1 MINDLEKTFLNT
13 FWNFFLFKIKIN
25 DHILLE
31 LENIFAHSEQDDT
44 GFFNGFKVEKRY
56 NYWIYQLTYYKGG
69 YYKCGFGETRKEALL
84 NQFITILN
92 DKKVEEKEKQVIKDK
107 VKKLILDKKNRKE
120 QQCNEKHTH

>member
-1 MINDLEKTFLNT
+1 MINDLEKTFLNI
-13 FWNFFLFKIKIN
+13 FEIKDYQLIN

-69 YYKCGFGETRKEALL
+69 YYKCGLGKTRKEALL

-92 DKKVEEKEKQVIKDK
+92 DKNVEEKEKQVIKDK

-120 QQCNEKHTH
+120 QQCSEKHTH